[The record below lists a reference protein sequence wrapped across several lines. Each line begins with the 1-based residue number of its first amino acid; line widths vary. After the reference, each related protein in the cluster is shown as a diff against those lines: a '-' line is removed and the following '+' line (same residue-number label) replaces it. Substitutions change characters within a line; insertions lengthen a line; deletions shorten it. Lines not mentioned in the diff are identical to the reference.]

1 MAKEIKN
8 TFLKSKMNK
17 DLDDRILP
25 NGEYR
30 DAQNISVGRSEDN
43 DVGALE
49 NIIGNNLMTSTDLPS
64 NLRIIGIKDSSVDN
78 KLFIFLTN
86 YTDPN
91 PTSPTFAPDS
101 TEHYIYSFNTITEE
115 YTKLLSGE
123 FLNFSTT
130 NRIIGINLIESLLFW
145 TDNRNQPRKINI
157 NLAVGSNGSSSRSST
172 DQQYYTQEHQI
183 SVAKYNPYEAIKLYN
198 RLSVE
203 INGFSPAFVWVTV
216 SGDRVQELTPYIGA
230 TVVSSDIANLSG
242 ADYVKIAS
250 ITISG
255 SNTRI
260 TFNKALT
267 SSPTIGDTITFI
279 KSTMSNKDS
288 EVTWPGD
295 PNYLENIFVR
305 FSYRFKYDDNEYSLM
320 APFTQIAYIPKQ
332 KGYLI
337 NGDEEAAYRSTI
349 LKFMEN
355 NVQNIG
361 LIIPLPDSGSR
372 INSTYK
378 ISEVDILFTESNSS
392 AVKVLASITT
402 GAIGAESGLNNYYN
416 YDYQSRKHYRT
427 LPEAQTVR
435 VYDKVPITAFAQESA
450 GNRIIYGNFKDK
462 HTPPLNINYNCRI
475 AKKNNTGLFNN
486 FVEYPNHSVKRNR
499 TYQIGFVLSDK
510 FGRQSP
516 VILSS
521 VDNGEFLDGEFYS
534 GSTIYNPYDSVANET
549 NVQDWFGD
557 CIQLI
562 LNSPIQSTFNN
573 SSGTPGLYAIPQKN
587 VSLGDGFAI
596 GIGGSTGING
606 NVWNFR
612 YTGASFPLNQNIPE
626 PGNYLR
632 GEYVDF
638 VKVISITGPLANL
651 YEVTTTGQVNSLYLP
666 TPPADPAVPD
676 LRFAYTINNLGWY
689 SYKIVVKQT
698 EQEYYNVYLPGI
710 LNGYPGQSFEA
721 FSNIIGGSE
730 NSGAFP
736 SDELNLTAHT
746 VLFNDNINKIP
757 RDLEEVGPQEK
768 QFRSSVE
775 LYGRVTNIMNP
786 TALSTAD
793 PSPSNLQ
800 YYPLINNSKNA
811 IAHLASTI
819 ATASD
824 LDMSFKQLSNS
835 RETVTT
841 EQFTGD
847 GVQKEFT
854 FTSINALQLENNLI
868 TLTINGVSTTRFN
881 IIGSTLYFATAPLST
896 ETVVVTATGVVGQAG
911 GIDGNKVFYQI
922 DSNPLI
928 ARIST
933 AEKGIGWGAELT
945 TNPNG
950 SNPTWNWNMQP
961 YLAIYETEPVESLLD
976 IYWETT
982 SEGLVADL
990 NADVLTGYE
999 GITSFQNFSWDFP
1012 ESKAPGEALTGWFE
1026 PYTAQGVFNPNTT
1039 PTLTSVTN
1047 GDNDTIN
1054 IFDLVLGDTFPNVGK
1069 FQIRLKDTID
1079 NGITFI
1085 NGSNLRDVFEF
1096 EITIN
1101 TPGGQEDVLYVG
1113 GIPSGDGALKNVAPS
1128 FDTISNIQ
1136 VQGEDSLVLAA
1147 SVWTTKNVQ
1156 NGTSITNEKTNGLIY
1171 SITGAPADFVI
1182 NSDNGQITKT
1192 PNVTS
1197 NGSYTFSIRVTDASD
1212 GSGVGLYGPLFAEQT
1227 ITVTI
1232 ADNPVNP
1239 EVLDNVCYVNI
1250 SAVQADNPSFKAV
1263 NTPEPQ
1269 PGFLPTTGGRWYI
1282 AASPLTSSDLPLVSG
1297 NFDNGPIY
1305 RMGSGVHT
1313 SGTVIFSF
1321 NIEAEAGTPV
1331 FGFNFP
1337 AVYSYIRLYYRYTGD
1352 PDWLLMDDDNLIK
1365 ENNNIR
1371 TSPLSGTITNEEVD
1385 WPASVNDGT
1394 WSTSTSTDKGW
1405 VHFLRAFNK
1414 SAFETEGDTR
1424 GIEYCFTMSGF
1435 GSGSPGVNRSRAWLT
1450 VDDLN
1455 NPVCAPWQGKNAAT
1469 TSQLGSA
1476 FKYNASVPGTARE
1489 LPLNWPS
1496 SGLPAILYAKTPY
1509 ADYVQQFFT
1518 DSTLTTLYIPSTL
1531 KPFVNYSLD
1540 NTFFTTSLPY
1550 WKYSLLTD
1558 TKRNLFVAAF
1568 DSVNGSKIPN
1578 QSFVTNSTLTGNAL
1592 SPYIFSFNFPTGDD
1606 NILNGYLNRGVSR
1619 LYNPE

>member
-1 MAKEIKN
+1 M
-8 TFLKSKMNK
+8 
-17 DLDDRILP
+17 
-25 NGEYR
+25 
-30 DAQNISVGRSEDN
+30 
-43 DVGALE
+43 
-49 NIIGNNLMTSTDLPS
+49 
-64 NLRIIGIKDSSVDN
+64 
-78 KLFIFLTN
+78 
-86 YTDPN
+86 
-91 PTSPTFAPDS
+91 
-101 TEHYIYSFNTITEE
+101 
-115 YTKLLSGE
+115 
-123 FLNFSTT
+123 
-130 NRIIGINLIESLLFW
+130 
-145 TDNRNQPRKINI
+145 
-157 NLAVGSNGSSSRSST
+157 
-172 DQQYYTQEHQI
+172 
-183 SVAKYNPYEAIKLYN
+183 
-198 RLSVE
+198 
-203 INGFSPAFVWVTV
+203 
-216 SGDRVQELTPYIGA
+216 
-230 TVVSSDIANLSG
+230 
-242 ADYVKIAS
+242 
-250 ITISG
+250 
-255 SNTRI
+255 
-260 TFNKALT
+260 
-267 SSPTIGDTITFI
+267 
-279 KSTMSNKDS
+279 
-288 EVTWPGD
+288 
-295 PNYLENIFVR
+295 
-305 FSYRFKYDDNEYSLM
+305 
-320 APFTQIAYIPKQ
+320 
-332 KGYLI
+332 
-337 NGDEEAAYRSTI
+337 
-349 LKFMEN
+349 
-355 NVQNIG
+355 
-361 LIIPLPDSGSR
+361 
-372 INSTYK
+372 
-378 ISEVDILFTESNSS
+378 
-392 AVKVLASITT
+392 
-402 GAIGAESGLNNYYN
+402 
-416 YDYQSRKHYRT
+416 
-427 LPEAQTVR
+427 
-435 VYDKVPITAFAQESA
+435 
-450 GNRIIYGNFKDK
+450 
-462 HTPPLNINYNCRI
+462 
-475 AKKNNTGLFNN
+475 
-486 FVEYPNHSVKRNR
+486 
-499 TYQIGFVLSDK
+499 
-510 FGRQSP
+510 
-516 VILSS
+516 
-521 VDNGEFLDGEFYS
+521 
-534 GSTIYNPYDSVANET
+534 
-549 NVQDWFGD
+549 
-557 CIQLI
+557 
-562 LNSPIQSTFNN
+562 
-573 SSGTPGLYAIPQKN
+573 
-587 VSLGDGFAI
+587 
-596 GIGGSTGING
+596 
-606 NVWNFR
+606 
-612 YTGASFPLNQNIPE
+612 
-626 PGNYLR
+626 
-632 GEYVDF
+632 
-638 VKVISITGPLANL
+638 
-651 YEVTTTGQVNSLYLP
+651 
-666 TPPADPAVPD
+666 
-676 LRFAYTINNLGWY
+676 
-689 SYKIVVKQT
+689 
-698 EQEYYNVYLPGI
+698 PGI

-721 FSNIIGGSE
+721 FSNIIGDSE

-786 TALSTAD
+786 TATSTAD

-841 EQFTGD
+841 ETFAGD
-847 GVQKEFT
+847 DVQKEFT
-854 FTSINALQLENNLI
+854 FTLINALQLENNLI
-868 TLTINGVSTTRFN
+868 TLTINGAATTRFN
-881 IIGSTLYFATAPLST
+881 IIGSTLYFATAPLIT

-950 SNPTWNWNMQP
+950 SDPTWNWNMQP

-1047 GDNDTIN
+1047 GDNNPIN
-1054 IFDLVLGDTFPNVGK
+1054 IFDLVLGDSFPNVGK

-1128 FDTISNIQ
+1128 FDSISNIE

-1269 PGFLPTTGGRWYI
+1269 PLFLPTTGGRWYI
-1282 AASPLTSSDLPLVSG
+1282 AASPLASGDLPLISS

-1305 RMGSGVHT
+1305 RMGSGAHT

-1371 TSPLSGTITNEEVD
+1371 TSPLSGTIIDEEID
-1385 WPASVNDGT
+1385 WPASVNNGT
-1394 WSTSTSTDKGW
+1394 WSTATSIEKGW
-1405 VHFLRAFNK
+1405 AHFLRAFNK

-1435 GSGSPGVNRSRAWLT
+1435 GSGSPGVKRSRAWLT

-1489 LPLNWPS
+1489 LPLSWPTG
-1496 SGLPAILYAKTPY
+1496 GLPSILYAKTPY

-1518 DSTLTTLYIPSTL
+1518 DSTLTTIYIPNAL
-1531 KPFVNYSLD
+1531 KPFINYSLD
-1540 NTFFTTSLPY
+1540 NTFFTSSLSY

-1592 SPYIFSFNFPTGDD
+1592 QPYIFSFNVPTGDD